1 MLSDKMTNED
11 NVNWYHENLKRAE
24 AEEILLKESQ
34 GEDGVFLIRDSSTA
48 AGDYV
53 LSVTHLGA
61 VDHYQIRRH
70 GEDAF
75 FSIVTDPEV
84 TRVEIT
90 HGLETLIEFFQVHP
104 LYADKTRLIRAIKGT
119 RPPHNSRR
127 HGHTNLLHR
136 ATKEG
141 NLTVVSELLK
151 CGYRNLEAKN
161 QDGQTAVHLASRLGK
176 NDILEKL
183 ISHGASVNC
192 RDTEGCTPLHYA
204 CQMNLPDTVAILV
217 EKGGANVQIRNTQT
231 NWVPLHE
238 AASRGHIDVVKTLIS
253 LCAPL
258 RPRTSDKETPACLAE
273 RNGYFDCAKIL
284 DNFVCP
290 EPKTTKADWYHGTVG
305 RAEAIA
311 LLASTGNKDGS
322 FVVRFSDRSN
332 ADILTMIYNEKNYHF
347 QVRREGQYYYIDDG
361 PLLDS
366 LEQVVEHYSLM
377 PDGLPT
383 TLQLPIPPR
392 PKPPLPPPI
401 SHSEMSLTMPRK
413 HHRHHQKDEMVKQP
427 LLHTSTLPLPA
438 KHKTKPV
445 ISRFESDATFLS
457 SPPPVPLK
465 QSLEKNVEEFIP
477 RENLILRDVL
487 GEGEFGSVYRAIY
500 QTKEGYEEEVA
511 VKTLHDQNRTKNK
524 DQFLKEVKVM
534 VGLNHH
540 CIVRLI
546 GLSSGPELLMV
557 QELAPLGS
565 MLVYILKHQNNI
577 SVSDLKLWAWQIAC
591 GMQYLAKQKRVHRDL
606 AARNILLASRNQAKV
621 SDFGLSRRCDDRD
634 YYTASQGG
642 RWPIKWYA
650 PESYNLARFTSASDV
665 WSYGVTL
672 WEMFSY
678 GQQPYGEMRGQD
690 AIDLVEKG
698 ERLERPDNCPIEVY
712 QTMERC
718 WHYHER
724 DRPTFDQLVE
734 TFTDTTYI
742 NVHELVTEKDIS

>member
-1 MLSDKMTNED
+1 MINED
-11 NVNWYHENLKRAE
+11 NVNWYHENLKRAD
-24 AEEILLKESQ
+24 AETILLNECQ

-53 LSVTHLGA
+53 LSVTHLGD

-75 FSIVTDPEV
+75 FSIVTEPEV
-84 TRVEIT
+84 THVEIT
-90 HGLETLIEFFQVHP
+90 HGLETLIDYLQSHP
-104 LYADKTRLIRAIKGT
+104 LYADRTRLTRAINGT
-119 RPPHNSRR
+119 RPPHNSIL
-127 HGHTNLLHR
+127 HGRTNLLHR

-151 CGYRNLEAKN
+151 CGYRSLEAKN
-161 QDGQTAVHLASRLGK
+161 EDGQTAVHLASRLGK

-238 AASRGHIDVVKTLIS
+238 AASRGYTEVVKTLIS

-258 RPRTSDKETPACLAE
+258 RPRTTDKETPACLAE
-273 RNGYFDCAKIL
+273 RNGYLDCAKIL

-290 EPKTTKADWYHGTVG
+290 EPKTSKCDWYHGTLD

-311 LLASTGNKDGS
+311 LLANAGNKDGS

-332 ADILTMIYNEKNYHF
+332 ADILTMIYDEKNYHF

-401 SHSEMSLTMPRK
+401 SEMSLTMPRK
-413 HHRHHQKDEMVKQP
+413 HHKHNQKDGTSKQP

-445 ISRFESDATFLS
+445 ISRFETDANFLN

-465 QSLEKNVEEFIP
+465 QSLEKNVEG
-477 RENLILRDVL
+477 NYLLLILISHAQLRTSYP
-487 GEGEFGSVYRAIY
+487 F
-500 QTKEGYEEEVA
+500 QEEVA
-511 VKTLHDQNRTKNK
+511 VKTLHDENRSKNK

-546 GLSSGPELLMV
+546 GLSSGPQLLMV

-565 MLVYILKHQNNI
+565 MLMYILKNQNNI

-591 GMQYLAKQKRVHRDL
+591 GMQYLAGQKRVHRDL

-621 SDFGLSRRCDDRD
+621 SDFGLSRRCGDRD

-678 GQQPYGEMRGQD
+678 GKQPYGEMRGQD

-698 ERLERPDNCPIEVY
+698 ERLERPQNCPVDVY

-742 NVHELVTEKDIS
+742 NVHQLVTEKDIS